1 MKKIEYEKEDEW
13 DEEEEPFSPTT
24 WDRLPGETVEDYID
38 RIEDQE
44 GLIGSWND

>member
-38 RIEDQE
+38 RMEDQDNYF
-44 GLIGSWND
+44 GFLND